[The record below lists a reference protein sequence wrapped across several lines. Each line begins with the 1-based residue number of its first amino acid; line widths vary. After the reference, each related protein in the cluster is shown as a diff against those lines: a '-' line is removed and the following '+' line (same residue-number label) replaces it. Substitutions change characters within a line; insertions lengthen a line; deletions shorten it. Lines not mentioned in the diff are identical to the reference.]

1 MAETTTRTS
10 ATDFLAQVREQIGK
24 VTWPD
29 WPQLKNST
37 FIIGVFGIAVALL
50 IFVIDMGV
58 RGVLGLVTSLFAG

>member
-1 MAETTTRTS
+1 MAETTRTS
-10 ATDFLAQVREQIGK
+10 PATFLAEVREQIGK

-37 FIIGVFGIAVALL
+37 FIIGVFGIAVAAL

-58 RGVLGLVTSLFAG
+58 RGMLGVINSLFGGV